1 MWWNVPEAEEAGM
14 DGSARPRLLAV
25 AGRIDQKQ
33 RAFLTM
39 VPLARVR
46 PNELQPRKY
55 FDDERLAELSQS
67 IKERGLL
74 QPIVVRKDGDDFE
87 LLAGER
93 RFRAAKLAGLH
104 RVPAL
109 IRDKD
114 DPLEVALIENLQRE
128 DLTPLEEAEALA
140 GLIESHGYSHRA
152 VADVLGKSRPY
163 VSNALSLLRL
173 PDRVKAEVHSAGR
186 VVSRE
191 LLMGVARS
199 ETPEEAEALWSRLK
213 LDLMSVRQFRAERSG
228 KTPAERSAV
237 RSAILAARRLNR
249 ALKRLADEVG
259 SGEDAEV
266 ETLKRVLA
274 RSRRLIAA
282 RLAEVTCD

>member
-74 QPIVVRKDGDDFE
+74 QPIFVRKDGDDFE

-213 LDLMSVRQFRAERSG
+213 LDLMSVRQDRAERSG

-249 ALKRLADEVG
+249 ALKRLAEEVG

>member
-1 MWWNVPEAEEAGM
+1 M
-14 DGSARPRLLAV
+14 DASARPRLLAV

-46 PNELQPRKY
+46 PNEFQPRKH
-55 FDDERLAELSQS
+55 FDEERLVERSQS

-74 QPIVVRKDGDDFE
+74 QPIVVRKDGEGFE

-140 GLIESHGYSHRA
+140 GLIESHGYSHRE

-173 PDRVKAEVHSAGR
+173 PDRVKADVHSVGR
-186 VVSRE
+186 TVSRE

-228 KTPAERSAV
+228 KAPAERSAV
-237 RSAILAARRLNR
+237 RAAILAARRLNR
-249 ALKRLADEVG
+249 ALKRLADGLESDG
-259 SGEDAEV
+259 DAEAQ
-266 ETLKRVLA
+266 TLKRVLA
-274 RSRRLIAA
+274 RSRRLIDAQLSPQQA
-282 RLAEVTCD
+282 DAPSS

>member
-191 LLMGVARS
+191 LLMVVARS

-249 ALKRLADEVG
+249 ALKRLAEEVG

-274 RSRRLIAA
+274 RSRRRIAA

>member
-1 MWWNVPEAEEAGM
+1 MWWNVPEGEEAGM

-93 RFRAAKLAGLH
+93 RFRAAKLAGLD

-140 GLIESHGYSHRA
+140 GLIETHGYSHRA

-163 VSNALSLLRL
+163 ISNALSLLRL

-228 KTPAERSAV
+228 KAPAERSAV

-249 ALKRLADEVG
+249 ALKRLAEG
-259 SGEDAEV
+259 LESGEDAEA

-282 RLAEVTCD
+282 RLAEATCD

>member
-1 MWWNVPEAEEAGM
+1 
-14 DGSARPRLLAV
+14 LAV

-33 RAFLTM
+33 RSFLTM

-46 PNELQPRKY
+46 PNELQPRKH
-55 FDDERLAELSQS
+55 FDEERLAELSES

-74 QPIVVRKDGDDFE
+74 QPIVVRRDGDGFE

-140 GLIESHGYSHRA
+140 GLIESHGYSHRE
-152 VADVLGKSRPY
+152 VAGVLGKSRPY

-173 PDRVKAEVHSAGR
+173 PDRVKADVHAAGHA
-186 VVSRE
+186 VSRE

-228 KTPAERSAV
+228 KVPVERSAV
-237 RSAILAARRLNR
+237 RVAILAARRLNR
-249 ALKRLADEVG
+249 ALKRLAEDLA
-259 SGEDAEV
+259 SGEDAEIQ
-266 ETLKRVLA
+266 TLKRVLA
-274 RSRRLIAA
+274 RSRRLIDA
-282 RLAEVTCD
+282 RVADATSD

>member
-1 MWWNVPEAEEAGM
+1 M

-25 AGRIDQKQ
+25 AGRIDHKL

-249 ALKRLADEVG
+249 ALKRLAEEVG

>member
-25 AGRIDQKQ
+25 AGRIDQKH
-33 RAFLTM
+33 RSFLTM

-46 PNELQPRKY
+46 PNELQPRKH
-55 FDDERLAELSQS
+55 FDEERLAELSQS

-74 QPIVVRKDGDDFE
+74 QPIVVRKDGDGFE

-109 IRDKD
+109 LRDKD

-140 GLIESHGYSHRA
+140 GLIESHGYSHRE

-173 PDRVKAEVHSAGR
+173 PDRVKADVHSAGR
-186 VVSRE
+186 AVSRE

-228 KTPAERSAV
+228 KAPAERSAV
-237 RSAILAARRLNR
+237 RLAILAARRLNR
-249 ALKRLADEVG
+249 ALKRLADG
-259 SGEDAEV
+259 MDNGEDAEV
-266 ETLKRVLA
+266 QTLRRVLA
-274 RSRRLIAA
+274 RSRRLIEA
-282 RLAEVTCD
+282 RVAEVTRD

>member
-1 MWWNVPEAEEAGM
+1 M

-25 AGRIDQKQ
+25 AGRIDQKH
-33 RAFLTM
+33 RSFLTM

-46 PNELQPRKY
+46 PNELQPRKH
-55 FDDERLAELSQS
+55 FDEERLAELSQS

-74 QPIVVRKDGDDFE
+74 QPIVVRKDGDGFE

-109 IRDKD
+109 LRDKD

-140 GLIESHGYSHRA
+140 GLIESHGYSHRE

-173 PDRVKAEVHSAGR
+173 PDRVKADVHSAGR
-186 VVSRE
+186 AVSRE

-228 KTPAERSAV
+228 KAPAERSAV
-237 RSAILAARRLNR
+237 RLAILAARRLNR
-249 ALKRLADEVG
+249 ALKRLADG
-259 SGEDAEV
+259 MDNGEDAEV
-266 ETLKRVLA
+266 QTLRRVLA
-274 RSRRLIAA
+274 RSRRLIEA
-282 RLAEVTCD
+282 RVAEVTRD

>member
-1 MWWNVPEAEEAGM
+1 
-14 DGSARPRLLAV
+14 
-25 AGRIDQKQ
+25 
-33 RAFLTM
+33 M

-93 RFRAAKLAGLH
+93 RFRAAKLAGLD

-140 GLIESHGYSHRA
+140 GLIETHGYSHRA

-163 VSNALSLLRL
+163 ISNALSLLRL

-228 KTPAERSAV
+228 KAPAERSAV

-249 ALKRLADEVG
+249 ALKRLAEG
-259 SGEDAEV
+259 LESGEDAEA

-282 RLAEVTCD
+282 RLAEATCD

>member
-249 ALKRLADEVG
+249 ALKRLAEEVG

>member
-33 RAFLTM
+33 RASLTM

-249 ALKRLADEVG
+249 ALKRLAEEVG

>member
-14 DGSARPRLLAV
+14 DGGARPKLLAV
-25 AGRIDQKQ
+25 VGRIDQKQ

-46 PNELQPRKY
+46 PNQLQPRKH
-55 FDDERLAELSQS
+55 FDEERLAELSQS

-74 QPIVVRKDGDDFE
+74 QPVIVRKDGDGFE

-104 RVPAL
+104 RIPAL

-140 GLIESHGYSHRA
+140 GLIESHGYSHREL
-152 VADVLGKSRPY
+152 ADLLGKSRPY
-163 VSNALSLLRL
+163 VSNALALLRL
-173 PDRVKAEVHSAGR
+173 PDRVKEEVHSEGR
-186 VVSRE
+186 AISRE

-199 ETPEEAEALWSRLK
+199 ETAQEAEALWSRLK
-213 LDLMSVRQFRAERSG
+213 LDLMSVRRFRAERTG
-228 KTPAERSAV
+228 KGPAERSPV
-237 RSAILAARRLNR
+237 RTAILAARRLNR
-249 ALKRLADEVG
+249 ALKNLAAAMENGDE
-259 SGEDAEV
+259 AEV
-266 ETLKRVLA
+266 LTLRRVLA
-274 RSRRLIAA
+274 RSRRLIDG
-282 RLAEVTCD
+282 RLAEESKG